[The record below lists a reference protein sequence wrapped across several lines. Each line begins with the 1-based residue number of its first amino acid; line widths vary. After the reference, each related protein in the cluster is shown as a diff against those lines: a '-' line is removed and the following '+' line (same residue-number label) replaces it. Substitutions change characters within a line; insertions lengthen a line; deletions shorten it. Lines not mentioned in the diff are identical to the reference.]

1 VSAVNVMK
9 DRLRRSALLRAR
21 LQAFTR
27 VLRGVEH
34 GEDRAIHRA
43 RVASRRLRE
52 LIPVLQLPPG
62 AARKLGR
69 RLRKVTRRLGAVR
82 ELDVL
87 LLLTDELHVSRP
99 VHRDAL
105 RRVRH
110 MVVKKRDERRRLLSE
125 HLPVDDL
132 WALARRLERMMHELR
147 EQEAGQTPDRR
158 SPERARSVEWAVD
171 ARIAHRAARLARA
184 IDGSGAVYLTERLHD
199 VRIAV
204 KKLRYALELRAAL
217 TDPKEPAIQTLK
229 HAQALLGRMH
239 DLQVLI
245 EWVRGAQASLE
256 PPNLVVWRE
265 MDALLVALDEACRRL
280 HARYVR
286 DRTALHAVCE
296 KLQTSS
302 SSSTRRS
309 ERRAG

>member
-1 VSAVNVMK
+1 MK
-9 DRLRRSALLRAR
+9 DRLRRSGLLRLR

-27 VLRGVEH
+27 VLRGVEN
-34 GEDRAIHRA
+34 GDDRAIHRA

-52 LIPVLQLPPG
+52 LIPVLQLPSG
-62 AARKLGR
+62 SARKLSR

-99 VHRDAL
+99 LHRDAL

-125 HLPVDDL
+125 HLPIDDL
-132 WALARRLERMMHELR
+132 WALARRLHRVLDELR
-147 EQEAGQTPDRR
+147 EQEAEQTPDRR
-158 SPERARSVEWAVD
+158 SPERARSVEWAID
-171 ARIAHRAARLARA
+171 ARMSHRAARLSRA
-184 IDGSGAVYLTERLHD
+184 IDAAGAVYLPERLHD
-199 VRIAV
+199 VRITV
-204 KKLRYALELRAAL
+204 KKLRYAVELRAAM
-217 TDPKEPAIQTLK
+217 TDPDEPAIQTLK
-229 HAQALLGRMH
+229 RAQELLGRMH

-245 EWVRGAQASLE
+245 DWVRGAQASLA

-286 DRTALHAVCE
+286 ERTALQGVAE
-296 KLQTSS
+296 KLHTSL

>member
-1 VSAVNVMK
+1 MK
-9 DRLRRSALLRAR
+9 DRLRRASLLRTR

-27 VLRGVEH
+27 VLPDVEK

-52 LIPVLQLPPG
+52 LVPVLQLD
-62 AARKLGR
+62 ARVSRKLGR

-99 VHRDAL
+99 LHRDAL

-110 MVVKKRDERRRLLSE
+110 LIMKTREERRRALLDD
-125 HLPVDDL
+125 LPIDDL
-132 WALARRLERMMHELR
+132 WALARRLERVR
-147 EQEAGQTPDRR
+147 EALAERDAGRTAERR
-158 SPERARSVEWAVD
+158 SFQAARSLEWAVD
-171 ARIAHRAARLARA
+171 ARIAHRATRLAAA
-184 IDGSGAVYLTERLHD
+184 IDAGGAVYLPERLHD

-204 KKLRYALELRAAL
+204 KKLRYAVELRGS
-217 TDPKEPAIQTLK
+217 KSEPDRAAIQTLK
-229 HAQALLGRMH
+229 RAQALLGRMH

-245 EWVRGAQASLE
+245 DWVRAAQASLA

-265 MDALLVALDEACRRL
+265 MDALVVALDEACRRL
-280 HARYVR
+280 HARYVKER
-286 DRTALHAVCE
+286 PAVHAVADRLHAP
-296 KLQTSS
+296 SP
-302 SSSTRRS
+302 STRRS

>member
-1 VSAVNVMK
+1 MK
-9 DRLRRSALLRAR
+9 DRLRRSRLLRTR

-27 VLRGVEH
+27 VLRGVEN
-34 GEDRAIHRA
+34 GDDRAIHRA

-52 LIPVLQLPPG
+52 LIPVLHLPPG
-62 AARKLGR
+62 VARKLSR

-82 ELDVL
+82 EVDVL

-99 VHRDAL
+99 LHRDAL

-110 MVVKKRDERRRLLSE
+110 MVVKKRDERRRLLYD

-132 WALARRLERMMHELR
+132 WALARRLQRVLDELR
-147 EQEAGQTPDRR
+147 EHEGEQTPDRR
-158 SPERARSVEWAVD
+158 SPERARSVEWAID
-171 ARIAHRAARLARA
+171 ARISHRAARLSRA
-184 IDGSGAVYLTERLHD
+184 IDGAGAVYLPERLHD
-199 VRIAV
+199 VRITV
-204 KKLRYALELRAAL
+204 KKLRYAVELRAAM
-217 TDPKEPAIQTLK
+217 TNPEEPAIPTLK
-229 HAQALLGRMH
+229 RTQELLGRMH

-245 EWVRGAQASLE
+245 DWVREAQAALA

-265 MDALLVALDEACRRL
+265 MDSLLVALDEACRRL

-286 DRTALHAVCE
+286 ERTPLQAVAARLH
-296 KLQTSS
+296 TSS
-302 SSSTRRS
+302 SSSMRRS